1 MGAEAECVLRADGSR
16 HVGRAQLETD
26 YLLFRGSDGYRLKL
40 PFASARN
47 PRAENGSLVID
58 APTATI
64 ALELGAKAAR
74 WADKISNPPSLLDKL
89 DVKPTHSVAVIGG
102 KDSEFQKQLSARA
115 ESVTTGRVPKA
126 ANVVFLW
133 SDAPTALSKLEAV
146 AGRIARDGAIW
157 VIHPKGSASK
167 VKDTDVFA
175 AARRAGL
182 TATKVARFS
191 DTHTAEK
198 LVIPVARR

>member
-1 MGAEAECVLRADGSR
+1 VGAEAECVLRVDGDR
-16 HVGRAQLETD
+16 HVGRALLETD
-26 YLLFRGSDGYRLKL
+26 QLLFRGGDGYRLKL

-47 PRAENGSLVID
+47 PRAQNGSLLID
-58 APTATI
+58 GPTSTI
-64 ALELGAKAAR
+64 ALELGAKAER
-74 WADKISNPPSLLDKL
+74 WAEKISNPPSLLDKL
-89 DVKPTHSVAVIGG
+89 DVKVTHAVALIGA
-102 KDSEFQKQLSARA
+102 KDPDFQKQLSARA
-115 ESVTTGRVPKA
+115 ASVTSGRIPKA

-133 SDAPTALSKLEAV
+133 SNAPAALAKLKGLAD
-146 AGRIARDGAIW
+146 RIARDGAIW
-157 VIHPKGSASK
+157 VIHPKGPASR

-175 AARRAGL
+175 AAKRAGL